1 MRSVPGSPQPGWPSP
16 PGSSRSGRRSGP
28 WLSAWPARSW
38 PVVVLVSCMPV
49 VTLGFGAA
57 LTHLLGAPGERTGSA
72 PPVRTRVRRQ
82 GRTRSAPPTA
92 ADAREH
98 FREELARGEVPSQRR
113 IKDELGGG
121 WDRVRQIH
129 ESLINEPRDDLTAEL

>member
-1 MRSVPGSPQPGWPSP
+1 
-16 PGSSRSGRRSGP
+16 
-28 WLSAWPARSW
+28 
-38 PVVVLVSCMPV
+38 MPV

-57 LTHLLGAPGERTGSA
+57 LTHLLGAPADVPEVHPQSA
-72 PPVRTRVRRQ
+72 PVPVPDVHLQVHPESAPGVHPEGAPRPLLVSAP
-82 GRTRSAPPTA
+82 GERTRSAPPTA

-129 ESLINEPRDDLTAEL
+129 ESLMNEPRDDLTAELASLQAGASAPDRVF

>member
-1 MRSVPGSPQPGWPSP
+1 
-16 PGSSRSGRRSGP
+16 
-28 WLSAWPARSW
+28 
-38 PVVVLVSCMPV
+38 
-49 VTLGFGAA
+49 
-57 LTHLLGAPGERTGSA
+57 
-72 PPVRTRVRRQ
+72 VRTRVRRQ

-121 WDRVRQIH
+121 WDRARQIH
-129 ESLINEPRDDLTAEL
+129 EDLANGSNDDLAAELASLQAHEPQNALSRGRSVT